1 MTALARSRPVA
12 GVRDLAVA
20 STVVIAMS
28 RFVDGQLAW
37 LMAVLLLAAVALGA
51 LQIIG
56 SADPAGQTTG
66 IPIESV
72 IPPALA
78 AVAGAGAIRI
88 VPVGLL
94 LIPALAVVAWFIERV
109 TGTEA
114 RLARATTPPSSAD
127 RTSVLVEALLAAFG
141 AFIGIAALAAGGLTL
156 GSGGI
161 TPITAGPFER
171 GGLAVADG
179 VVAFLLA
186 YRIAALRSS
195 IARDV
200 AWMASTAG
208 AVVTITAAVLRQVQ
222 IPGVLGPALLVLVL
236 FLWDA
241 LHGAAPA
248 RRRDPRR
255 LAETVLLVAL
265 GVVIVFWSI
274 GLRT

>member
-1 MTALARSRPVA
+1 MRPIA
-12 GVRDLAVA
+12 GLRDLAVA
-20 STVVIAMS
+20 ATVIVALS
-28 RFVDGQLAW
+28 RFIDGQLAW
-37 LMAVLLLAAVALGA
+37 LMAVLILAAVALGA
-51 LQIIG
+51 LQVIG
-56 SADPAGQTTG
+56 TAAPSGETRG

-78 AVAGAGAIRI
+78 AVGSAGALRL

-94 LIPALAVVAWFIERV
+94 LLPAFAAVAWFIERV
-109 TGTEA
+109 TATEA
-114 RLARATTPPSSAD
+114 RLARSTTAPSAAD
-127 RTSVLVEALLAAFG
+127 RTTVVVQALVAAFG
-141 AFIGIAALAAGGLTL
+141 AFVGIAALAAGGLDL
-156 GSGGI
+156 GSGGLA
-161 TPITAGPFER
+161 PASAGPFER

-179 VVAFLLA
+179 AVAFLLA

-200 AWMASTAG
+200 AWMASTAA
-208 AVVTITAAVLRQVQ
+208 AVVTIVAAVLRQIA

-241 LHGAAPA
+241 VHGSPPA

-255 LAETVLLVAL
+255 IAETALLVVL
-265 GVVIVFWSI
+265 GVVIVAWSI